1 MTKTFRT
8 VVFAVAI
15 LAQAAVPG
23 WMLAKHHL
31 ILTRGE
37 RVSLPVTI
45 GDPRDLFMGHYARL
59 SVVGDLPPLLEGVP
73 KGYLRYYCDQRYA
86 KRFDR
91 TYIPYRGELTV
102 RVWRGSALAEALTI
116 DGKPAHVFL
125 EQTGVAAREKEDG
138 LLRLVALD
146 DIPDPLFEE
155 REDFAAVTGIDPLWD
170 ARGIVPPLTP
180 EDWWRAKRGP
190 LPGDPPMS
198 PPEAARRW
206 DRIFKL
212 MKYFAQATP
221 ICLPIFNRLP
231 AGLAESFPERA
242 VAYYEAIREAHWRI
256 GNRETSLFFV
266 GDAGEMPPRQVLDAM
281 RKVFPEA
288 RWLLPAATLPKGLDS
303 DGVVLLLDAP
313 PAKDPGAPWMLRG
326 PAPSGWEPP
335 KGCVG
340 FLERRDPLGDVAPPV
355 PGEAARLVARLRA
368 MGEEGVT
375 HSALM
380 ACVDALFREAVA
392 RGDGALADRALLL
405 DDRRTLHT
413 LFEHCVSYAE
423 YRALVARLA
432 ERERA
437 GRRVLLG
444 GWPTVAPLAADP
456 PPPPRSKFCTV
467 RAVLE
472 LAEALG
478 FGPDAGE

>member
-8 VVFAVAI
+8 VVFAAAI

-31 ILTRGE
+31 ILTRGD

-86 KRFDR
+86 KRLDR
-91 TYIPYRGELTV
+91 ARVPYRGELTV

-125 EQTGVAAREKEDG
+125 EQTGVAAREEDG
-138 LLRLVALD
+138 LLRVVALD
-146 DIPDPLFEE
+146 DVPDLLFED
-155 REDFAAVTGIDPLWD
+155 RKDFEAVTGIDPLGG
-170 ARGIVPPLTP
+170 ARGIVLPLTL

-190 LPGDPPMS
+190 FPGDPPMS

-206 DRIFKL
+206 ERIFKL
-212 MKYFAQATP
+212 VERFDLSTP
-221 ICLPIFNRLP
+221 MCFPIFNRLP
-231 AGLAESFPERA
+231 AGPTESFPERA
-242 VAYYEAIREAHWRI
+242 AAAYYEAIREAQWRVVYE
-256 GNRETSLFFV
+256 RELFFV
-266 GDAGEMPPRQVLDAM
+266 GDAGKMPPRQVLDAM
-281 RKVFPEA
+281 RKAFPEA

-355 PGEAARLVARLRA
+355 PGEAARLVAQLRA
-368 MGEEGVT
+368 QGEGGVT
-375 HSALM
+375 HRALM

-405 DDRRTLHT
+405 DDRRTLHA
-413 LFEHCVSYAE
+413 LFEHCVSYDE

-444 GWPTVAPLAADP
+444 GWPAVAPLAADP

-478 FGPDAGE
+478 FGPDVGE

>member
-8 VVFAVAI
+8 VVFAAAI

-59 SVVGDLPPLLEGVP
+59 SVVGKVPPLLEGVP

-125 EQTGVAAREKEDG
+125 EQTGVAVREKEDG
-138 LLRLVALD
+138 LSRLVALD
-146 DIPDPLFEE
+146 DVPDLLFED

-212 MKYFAQATP
+212 VKYFDLTTP
-221 ICLPIFNRLP
+221 ICFPIFNRLP

-242 VAYYEAIREAHWRI
+242 VAYYKAIREALWPF
-256 GNRETSLFFV
+256 GSRETPLFFV

-303 DGVVLLLDAP
+303 GGVVLLLDAP
-313 PAKDPGAPWMLRG
+313 PAKGPGAPWMLRG

-405 DDRRTLHT
+405 DDRRTLHA
-413 LFEHCVSYAE
+413 LFRRCVSYAE

-444 GWPTVAPLAADP
+444 GWPAVAPLAADP

>member
-8 VVFAVAI
+8 VVFAAAI

-86 KRFDR
+86 KRLDR
-91 TYIPYRGELTV
+91 ARVPYRGELTV

-138 LLRLVALD
+138 LLRVVAFD
-146 DIPDPLFEE
+146 DVPDLLFEE

-170 ARGIVPPLTP
+170 ARSIVLPLTP
-180 EDWWRAKRGP
+180 EDWWRANCGP
-190 LPGDPPMS
+190 LPGDPPMT

-212 MKYFAQATP
+212 VKYFDLDMP
-221 ICLPIFNRLP
+221 ICFPIFNRLP

-242 VAYYEAIREAHWRI
+242 VAYYKAIREALWPF
-256 GNRETSLFFV
+256 GSRETPLFFV

-281 RKVFPEA
+281 RKVFSEA
-288 RWLLPAATLPKGLDS
+288 RWLLPAATLPKELDS

-326 PAPSGWEPP
+326 PAPSGWKPP

-405 DDRRTLHT
+405 DDRRTLHA
-413 LFEHCVSYAE
+413 LFRQCVSYAE

-444 GWPTVAPLAADP
+444 GWPAVAPLAADP
-456 PPPPRSKFCTV
+456 PPPPRSTPCTV

-478 FGPDAGE
+478 FGPDVGE